1 MNIVPLIVRLEEQ
14 LQTIEQQVLE
24 FLDASTIERFPNR
37 RYPPFYEPQV
47 FALVND
53 YYWGEDNGNQKYLQL
68 KLLRSYSSWFEQFQM
83 LFHESPEE
91 IQRQIGETDNNIRGW
106 LEKKDDWNVPPPT
119 INEAKQIFRK
129 ELQVFYVLLQIFQH
143 TDKAEIILVPDT
155 NALIICPDIAS
166 YAAAIGQADYTVVI
180 LPTVLSELDKLKIV
194 HRNDDFRKK
203 VQSIIT
209 RLKGLRRQGNM
220 HEGVK
225 VNKVITVKMIA
236 HEPDFKKTLSWL
248 DPTNKDDCIIAAT
261 LEVQREEPSSIVV
274 LVTNDINHQNKA
286 EMANLPFIEP
296 PDTSTSSS

>member
-1 MNIVPLIVRLEEQ
+1 
-14 LQTIEQQVLE
+14 
-24 FLDASTIERFPNR
+24 
-37 RYPPFYEPQV
+37 
-47 FALVND
+47 
-53 YYWGEDNGNQKYLQL
+53 
-68 KLLRSYSSWFEQFQM
+68 
-83 LFHESPEE
+83 
-91 IQRQIGETDNNIRGW
+91 
-106 LEKKDDWNVPPPT
+106 
-119 INEAKQIFRK
+119 
-129 ELQVFYVLLQIFQH
+129 
-143 TDKAEIILVPDT
+143 
-155 NALIICPDIAS
+155 
-166 YAAAIGQADYTVVI
+166 
-180 LPTVLSELDKLKIV
+180 
-194 HRNDDFRKK
+194 

-225 VNKVITVKMIA
+225 VNKVITVKMSA